1 MPKKIN
7 LDIASVEQR
16 EQRLGTIIAWDGTT
30 EELHKQSSYE
40 LRGQRERGAG
50 CGGNCRLCELSGPFT
65 QGSVCSEQMVEC
77 QAGNVRDAVL
87 IQHAPIGC
95 GGGQTVYNNIYR
107 NGLVM
112 RGYKAENLRIINT
125 NLIESDMVFGAADKL
140 RQSIDDAFERYQPQ
154 AIFVASSCATGIIGE
169 DIESITDEKEAELG
183 IPVVPLACEGFRSK
197 HWSTGLMPRST
208 AFCGRLCAGT
218 PRKNRRIWSMS
229 SIFGARMSFRPC
241 WRI

>member
-140 RQSIDDAFERYQPQ
+140 RQSIDDAFDRPSLSPPP
-154 AIFVASSCATGIIGE
+154 APRALSVRI
-169 DIESITDEKEAELG
+169 
-183 IPVVPLACEGFRSK
+183 SK
-197 HWSTGLMPRST
+197 ALRT
-208 AFCGRLCAGT
+208 
-218 PRKNRRIWSMS
+218 RRRQNWE
-229 SIFGARMSFRPC
+229 FP
-241 WRI
+241 

>member
-30 EELHKQSSYE
+30 EDLHKQSSYE
-40 LRGQRERGAG
+40 LRGQRERGTG
-50 CGGNCRLCELSGPFT
+50 CGGNCRLCELQGPFT

-95 GGGQTVYNNIYR
+95 GGGQVPYNNIYR
-107 NGLVM
+107 NGLAM
-112 RGYKAENLRIINT
+112 RGFPVENIRIINT
-125 NLIESDMVFGAADKL
+125 NLLESDMVFGAADKL
-140 RQSIDDAFERYQPQ
+140 RQSIDDAYKRYQPQ

-183 IPVVPLACEGFRSK
+183 LWPARASAPSIGAPA
-197 HWSTGLMPRST
+197 LMPPSMASSGRS
-208 AFCGRLCAGT
+208 CGRI
-218 PRKNRRIWSMS
+218 PRRSRRIW
-229 SIFGARMSFRPC
+229 
-241 WRI
+241 